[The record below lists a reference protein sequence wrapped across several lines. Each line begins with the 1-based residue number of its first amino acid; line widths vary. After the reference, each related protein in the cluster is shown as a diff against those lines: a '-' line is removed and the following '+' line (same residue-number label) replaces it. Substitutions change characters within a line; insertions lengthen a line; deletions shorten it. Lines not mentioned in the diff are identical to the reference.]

1 MVTQIV
7 VYYSKNEVKE
17 KKKVRS
23 RVLKAKNKLLE
34 NICI

>member
-17 KKKVRS
+17 KNKARDKM
-23 RVLKAKNKLLE
+23 LKARK
-34 NICI
+34 